1 MLGLT
6 VAALAFGETIVWAA
20 FYYSFPA
27 LLLRWGEVEGWGKPF
42 LTASFAGAIIL
53 SALTAPLAGR
63 LIDRGRG
70 PLLMTL
76 GAATGA
82 ILLLL
87 LAEVESPFHFAL
99 VWLGLGVVMAGT
111 LYEPCFALM
120 TRALGKDARRAITH
134 VTLVAGLAGTLAFPL
149 IHVVAEAG
157 DWRLACRTTA
167 LLVFFGGLPLLW
179 FGSVRLERQARQ
191 DARHTAAP
199 RPSRGASPPSLQG
212 VWKRETFWRLTMGFA
227 LLGSVHSLMMNHL
240 LPILDAARLS
250 EAMAV
255 FAAAAVGPMQVVGRL
270 GILGVERH
278 VTSRWIAFS
287 ACIAVGLAAL
297 CLLGTHFWPVL
308 VILFVL
314 LEGSGYGT
322 ISIMRPV
329 MLRESLG
336 DANFGAISGRMAR
349 VYTLGVALAP
359 FLGSL
364 IWTVGGYDLVLILM
378 TALAGLAL
386 TSFAGISER
395 PWGPSNEPRSPGQ
408 EEHSNSS

>member
-42 LTASFAGAIIL
+42 LTAVFAGAIIA
-53 SALTAPLAGR
+53 SALSAPLAGR

-70 PLLMTL
+70 PLLMTV
-76 GAATGA
+76 GAAAGA
-82 ILLLL
+82 VLLLL
-87 LAEVESPFHFAL
+87 LAEVDSPLQFAL
-99 VWLGLGVVMAGT
+99 VWLGLGIVMAGT
-111 LYEPCFALM
+111 LYEPCFAQM
-120 TRALGKDARRAITH
+120 TRALGKEARRGITH

-149 IHVVAEAG
+149 IHVMAEAG
-157 DWRLACRTTA
+157 DWRLACRTMA
-167 LLVFFGGLPLLW
+167 LLVLFGGLPLLW
-179 FGSVRLERQARQ
+179 FGSVRLERQARPHASKPVA
-191 DARHTAAP
+191 DRSSV
-199 RPSRGASPPSLQG
+199 RGSPSSLEEKWQ
-212 VWKRETFWRLTMGFA
+212 RSAFWHLTIGFA
-227 LLGSVHSLMMNHL
+227 LLGGVHSLMMNHL

-250 EAMAV
+250 EGIAV

-270 GILGVERH
+270 GILSVERH
-278 VTSRWIAFS
+278 VTSRWIAFA
-287 ACIAVGLAAL
+287 ACIAVALAAL
-297 CLLGTHFWPVL
+297 SLLGAHFWPLL
-308 VILFVL
+308 VVPFVL

-336 DANFGAISGRMAR
+336 GANFGAISGRMAR

-364 IWTVGGYDLVLILM
+364 VWTIGGYDLVLVLM
-378 TALAGLAL
+378 VALAGLAL
-386 TSFAGISER
+386 AMFMGLKDASGV
-395 PWGPSNEPRSPGQ
+395 
-408 EEHSNSS
+408 SSTKT